1 MRLQD
6 VRVVL
11 LAGMVLSLHAVAGP
25 HAAGQGFSF
34 SVQPGA
40 VSQRMALNGS
50 IRPVATISAAAI
62 LPVGNAAPERNISS
76 PGPRLAVAADASRPA
91 FRIQSL
97 QELRWS
103 EQSERYFSTPVFDE
117 MESSFRTQDTPFASQ
132 VRLSL
137 GTAWRGRI
145 RLAWFADSHALDN
158 VMLSPP
164 VAGLVNA
171 TKLAGGGT
179 LQFEDDVYGV
189 QLMIR
194 FRRRAVN
201 PEDRDALRGLQR
213 AFRTGRGFFLR

>member
-1 MRLQD
+1 
-6 VRVVL
+6 
-11 LAGMVLSLHAVAGP
+11 LAGFVVSLHAVAATR
-25 HAAGQGFSF
+25 AAGQGVYFSA
-34 SVQPGA
+34 QPGA
-40 VSQRMALNGS
+40 VSQRMAVNATARSAERISSFALLPRDNG
-50 IRPVATISAAAI
+50 
-62 LPVGNAAPERNISS
+62 LPGRGVLS
-76 PGPRLAVAADASRPA
+76 PGPRLAVAADASRPL
-91 FRIQSL
+91 FRMQPL
-97 QELRWS
+97 RELRWS

-164 VAGLVNA
+164 VAGMVNA

-179 LQFEDDVYGV
+179 LQFEDDVCGV

-194 FRRRAVN
+194 FRRSAVN

-213 AFRTGRGFFLR
+213 AYRTGRGFFLR